1 MKTGRILALLT
12 LAAVLGTISCSKN
25 DIEDIPIETPCSP
38 LKGTV
43 WEHSYYE
50 TPGGEFDSYTDRL
63 LFKTE
68 TSGEIFSMV
77 STVYYYGENPGDT
90 WDTTAAMTYRL
101 DTVSNDLFITSDY
114 PDNPARLK
122 YDKDKETLT
131 AAGSGKVYLR
141 VM

>member
-1 MKTGRILALLT
+1 MKTTHLFPLAALLAT
-12 LAAVLGTISCSKN
+12 LTIASCKKN
-25 DIEDIPIETPCSP
+25 APTPVYLHNP
-38 LKGTV
+38 LVGTV
-43 WEHSYYE
+43 WENHYVE
-50 TPGGEFDSYTDRL
+50 TPGGEFDSYTNRL
-63 LFKTE
+63 LFKTDTE
-68 TSGEIFSMV
+68 GEIFSIV
-77 STVYYYGENPGDT
+77 SVVYYSGDDYGYT